1 MRFLYTTYLILGLF
15 FLLSSCSYKQNQIL
29 FEQKGSIPDSVLA
42 KVNMANISNYH
53 IQPQDI
59 LQIRN
64 LQNSKTIIDLTPN
77 TAATATV
84 VPAASNLPETFQV
97 EQDGTVALTGLGHVK
112 VEGLT
117 RLEAM
122 KHIEDLYKET
132 FLKAPI
138 IEVKIINL
146 KVTVLGELKSPGNY
160 PLTRDRTS
168 LVEMIGAAGGLTD
181 KANESDVKIYR
192 GNKDNPTVIQIDLRN
207 LTAINDPRTML
218 QNDDVIYV
226 AQNKRAVRN
235 DQFQNFATT
244 IQPALVLLSA
254 IAIILSITRR

>member
-15 FLLSSCSYKQNQIL
+15 FILSSCSYKQNQIL

-42 KVNMANISNYH
+42 KVNSTNISNYR

-77 TAATATV
+77 TSAAATAV
-84 VPAASNLPETFQV
+84 SAANNLPETFQV
-97 EQDGTVALTGLGHVK
+97 EDDGTVALTGLGRVQ
-112 VEGLT
+112 VAGLT

-122 KHIEDLYKET
+122 KHIEDLYKES

-138 IEVKIINL
+138 IELKITNL
-146 KVTVLGELKSPGNY
+146 KVTVLGELKVPGNY
-160 PLTRDRTS
+160 PLTKDRTS

-181 KANESDVKIYR
+181 KANESDVKIIR
-192 GNKDNPTVIQIDLRN
+192 GSQQNPTVIQIDLRN
-207 LTAINDPRTML
+207 LTAITDPRTML

-226 AQNKRAVRN
+226 AQNKRAVRS
-235 DQFQNFATT
+235 DQLQNFSTS
-244 IQPALVLLSA
+244 IQPVLVILSA
-254 IAIILSITRR
+254 ALIILSITRK